1 MYQNDCTST
10 TSFKSHN
17 NSDNYEYYVYD
28 ESAGNENK
36 DDDDEDDIDEEQSFN
51 ADKGR
56 NCEDI
61 DEEQEFKDFSKE
73 KSIVSR
79 CVLSPVNLATNM
91 SPKQQKTYSYFT
103 NWVYVHQYGTGLM
116 QSQKAYPSYFCSVK
130 FWNTVSNSTLKKLIF
145 KDHRMFKY
153 FRVNP

>member
-28 ESAGNENK
+28 ESVGNENK

-79 CVLSPVNLATNM
+79 QDHVFLALPVVVVFVTTRLYTTIQRNTWL
-91 SPKQQKTYSYFT
+91 
-103 NWVYVHQYGTGLM
+103 TGLLE
-116 QSQKAYPSYFCSVK
+116 KDGI
-130 FWNTVSNSTLKKLIF
+130 STCYSFFRTLLSLK
-145 KDHRMFKY
+145 M
-153 FRVNP
+153 PA

>member
-51 ADKGR
+51 ADKGQTVKTSMK
-56 NCEDI
+56 N
-61 DEEQEFKDFSKE
+61 KSSKTLAK
-73 KSIVSR
+73 KS
-79 CVLSPVNLATNM
+79 LLYQGVN
-91 SPKQQKTYSYFT
+91 
-103 NWVYVHQYGTGLM
+103 
-116 QSQKAYPSYFCSVK
+116 
-130 FWNTVSNSTLKKLIF
+130 
-145 KDHRMFKY
+145 R
-153 FRVNP
+153 

>member
-17 NSDNYEYYVYD
+17 NSDNYEYCVYD
-28 ESAGNENK
+28 ESAGNENN

-79 CVLSPVNLATNM
+79 CKSIKT
-91 SPKQQKTYSYFT
+91 KQVQKIIHYDKRDS
-103 NWVYVHQYGTGLM
+103 G
-116 QSQKAYPSYFCSVK
+116 
-130 FWNTVSNSTLKKLIF
+130 
-145 KDHRMFKY
+145 
-153 FRVNP
+153 